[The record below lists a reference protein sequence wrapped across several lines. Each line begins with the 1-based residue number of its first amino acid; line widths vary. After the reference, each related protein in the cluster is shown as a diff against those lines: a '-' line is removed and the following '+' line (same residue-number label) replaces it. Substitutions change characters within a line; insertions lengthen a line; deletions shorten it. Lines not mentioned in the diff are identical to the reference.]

1 MASALTR
8 VLTGRLRRFSNTN
21 RLIKGYDTVTAMPIR
36 SAFTV
41 PLLACL
47 AAGIGQCQPTAG
59 FLDRLDRFARTFTG
73 ARANIRSIVHTNG
86 IPDDDVETGVIFVKR
101 SGGKT
106 QFRIDF
112 TQPNLYTAEVR
123 EETAEV
129 YHPKLNEIDVY
140 DLRAYKDIAQKL
152 FLLGFG
158 MPGRELAAN
167 YEIRTLRHDS
177 VDAQSV
183 TYLELIP
190 KSPEVRKQLKSI
202 EVWISDAT
210 LCPARQI
217 FHMPD
222 GSSRTA
228 EFSAMEVNPKL
239 PGNIFDLP
247 KTAKRVKAN

>member
-1 MASALTR
+1 MS
-8 VLTGRLRRFSNTN
+8 
-21 RLIKGYDTVTAMPIR
+21 IR
-36 SAFTV
+36 SAFAMPV
-41 PLLACL
+41 LVNL
-47 AAGIGQCQPTAG
+47 AAGMAPCQPAES
-59 FLDRLDRFARTFTG
+59 FLGRLDGFSRTFTG
-73 ARANIRSIVHTNG
+73 AKATIRSTVHTRG
-86 IPDDDVETGVIFVKR
+86 IPDDDVETGAIFVKR

-112 TQPNLYTAEVR
+112 TQPNVYTAEVR
-123 EETAEV
+123 EQTAEI
-129 YHPKLNEIDVY
+129 YRPKLNEIDVY

-167 YEIRTLRHDS
+167 YEIRNLKQETADS
-177 VDAQSV
+177 QAA

-190 KSPEVRKQLKSI
+190 KSPDVRKQLKSI
-202 EVWISDAT
+202 EVWISGAT
-210 LCPARQI
+210 LCPVRQI
-217 FHMPD
+217 FRMPD

-247 KTAKRVKAN
+247 KGAKRVKAN